1 MADQV
6 ITEEDWNAALQE
18 GAEQPPEVIEETPPA
33 TPEASAEQRGAP
45 SEGAEEQPDPYANL
59 SPEVRA
65 KLQRFDEIAAT
76 QAALVN
82 ELKEARGR
90 IGSLQSQWDR
100 AKALANTQPTQTQV
114 AVAAK
119 DPEKWESLK
128 KDFPEWGDAI
138 SEFVETRLGSL
149 KVGSPEGLP
158 PEEVERLVAQR
169 TEASAAEIEKRF
181 NEALVTVRHPTWKND
196 VNTDEFGKWFAGQ
209 PSELRALANSK
220 DGTDAIRVLD
230 LFYADKAKP
239 ATVVKDERKQRQA
252 AAAGAHRPAASGVTA
267 KRVED
272 MSPQELWNYEARRR
286 TQAAA

>member
-33 TPEASAEQRGAP
+33 TPEASAEQREAP

-90 IGSLQSQWDR
+90 IGALQSQWD
-100 AKALANTQPTQTQV
+100 KARQQATAAPSQTQV
-114 AVAAK
+114 AAAAK

-149 KVGSPEGLP
+149 TGAAKGPSQ
-158 PEEVERLVAQR
+158 EEIEQLVAQR
-169 TEASAAEIEKRF
+169 TEATTAEIEKRF
-181 NEALVTVRHPTWKND
+181 NETLVTVRHPTWKND

-220 DGTDAIRVLD
+220 DGADAIRVLD

-239 ATVVKDERKQRQA
+239 ATVVKDERKHRQA

>member
-33 TPEASAEQRGAP
+33 TPEASAEQREAP

-90 IGSLQSQWDR
+90 IGALQSQWD
-100 AKALANTQPTQTQV
+100 KARQQATAAPSQTQV
-114 AVAAK
+114 AAAAK

-149 KVGSPEGLP
+149 TGAAKGPSQ
-158 PEEVERLVAQR
+158 EEIEQLVAQR
-169 TEASAAEIEKRF
+169 TEATTAEIEKRF
-181 NEALVTVRHPTWKND
+181 NETLVTVRHPTWKND
-196 VNTDEFGKWFAGQ
+196 VKTDEFGKWFAGQ

-220 DGTDAIRVLD
+220 DGADAIRVLD

-239 ATVVKDERKQRQA
+239 ATVVKDERKHRQA